1 MFNLDFE
8 KIGNL
13 ATLVKAGMSLQDI
26 KAYAEVIE
34 TAPDL
39 PKDAALEDVK
49 AAAEI
54 KSVEELPKADDNKA
68 IDPIAQLKTLVKED

>member
-49 AAAEI
+49 AAAE
-54 KSVEELPKADDNKA
+54 KTSVEELPKTEDKKEVDA
-68 IDPIAQLKTLVKED
+68 IETLKNLVKED